1 VVASDTAVNA
11 SYCYCYCCCCCYCL
25 LYALQAGYVGEDVE
39 SVLTKLYTES
49 GCDVDKT
56 QHGIVYIDEIDKIGK
71 RNTRDGV
78 IRYTC
83 IYSTEQSTLIS
94 TALHFSSTIRMV
106 RCDYITT
113 LSYEL

>member
-1 VVASDTAVNA
+1 
-11 SYCYCYCCCCCYCL
+11 
-25 LYALQAGYVGEDVE
+25 LQAGYVGEDVE

-78 IRYTC
+78 IRYSL
-83 IYSTEQSTLIS
+83 IYAYYYTVVIPYKLAVT
-94 TALHFSSTIRMV
+94 
-106 RCDYITT
+106 
-113 LSYEL
+113 

>member
-1 VVASDTAVNA
+1 MTVHAQYVITNATATNTAATAAATATATAVGH
-11 SYCYCYCCCCCYCL
+11 YL

-78 IRYTC
+78 IRYIDLHIHKYTSMC
-83 IYSTEQSTLIS
+83 VLFRIS
-94 TALHFSSTIRMV
+94 
-106 RCDYITT
+106 
-113 LSYEL
+113 